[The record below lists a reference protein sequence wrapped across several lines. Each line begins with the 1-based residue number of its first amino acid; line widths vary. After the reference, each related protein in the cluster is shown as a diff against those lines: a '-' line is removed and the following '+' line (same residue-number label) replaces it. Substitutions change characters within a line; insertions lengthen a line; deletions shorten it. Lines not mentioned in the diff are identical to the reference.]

1 MLAVVSDSSPL
12 IYLTRLGR
20 LPLLRECFDRSF
32 VPLAVWDEVAVR
44 GWGLPESV
52 ALREAVAEGWI
63 QVRRP
68 GGNAADLGKAAES
81 LGRAD
86 AEAVLLARELGA
98 LLLTDDAE
106 VREAAASVALRVTGT
121 VGLLLRAKRERK
133 IGQLKPLLELLRA
146 RTNFRMSDTLYQT
159 VLREA
164 GED

>member
-1 MLAVVSDSSPL
+1 M
-12 IYLTRLGR
+12 
-20 LPLLRECFDRSF
+20 
-32 VPLAVWDEVAVR
+32 
-44 GWGLPESV
+44 
-52 ALREAVAEGWI
+52 
-63 QVRRP
+63 RRP